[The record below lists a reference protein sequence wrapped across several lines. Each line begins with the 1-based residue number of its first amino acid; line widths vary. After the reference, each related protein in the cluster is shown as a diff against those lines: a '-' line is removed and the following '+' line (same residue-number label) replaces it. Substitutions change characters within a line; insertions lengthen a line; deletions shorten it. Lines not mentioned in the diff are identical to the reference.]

1 MITVIEVLIFV
12 TYWPRLVVHA
22 MLQQLVKQKPGGVPT
37 IIGTTSVL
45 DVGLGLRVNG
55 GLTLLVMSA
64 DGVVTI
70 LF

>member
-1 MITVIEVLIFV
+1 
-12 TYWPRLVVHA
+12 
-22 MLQQLVKQKPGGVPT
+22 MLQQLVKQKPGEVPT

-70 LF
+70 LS